1 MLPERRRQLVMRQ
14 AYAHLLPQPVPHAA
28 PVRQL
33 DAQAQQRAGQIAPL
47 GGQRSA
53 LAAGRQEV
61 LAQRVAHAE
70 SRSVLVRQLVEPD
83 AGQPDV
89 DPLGLGDPVSDFL
102 VRTIVV
108 KESGVGEVRQLI
120 DKNLRVIRRMIFWLL
135 PKKAEELLEWKVC
148 LDVSALHLSYSYLEV
163 IQ

>member
-1 MLPERRRQLVMRQ
+1 MRQ
-14 AYAHLLPQPVPHAA
+14 AHAHLLAQPVPHAA

-70 SRSVLVRQLVEPD
+70 SRSVLVRQLVDPD

-108 KESGVGEVRQLI
+108 KKSGVGEVRKLI
-120 DKNLRVIRRMIFWLL
+120 DKNF
-135 PKKAEELLEWKVC
+135 
-148 LDVSALHLSYSYLEV
+148 
-163 IQ
+163 